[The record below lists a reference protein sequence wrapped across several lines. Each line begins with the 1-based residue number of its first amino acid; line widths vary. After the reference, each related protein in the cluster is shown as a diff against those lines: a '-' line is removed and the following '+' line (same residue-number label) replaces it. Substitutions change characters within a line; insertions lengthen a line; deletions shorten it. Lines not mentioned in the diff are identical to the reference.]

1 MVRKGHKQNIRSAF
15 QAKNMA
21 GKHTAC
27 SPTYGYLKST
37 DDKEQWIYPVAA
49 PVVKMIFKLTM
60 EGKGPYQIAKIL
72 SEEQIDIPADHQQ
85 K

>member
-1 MVRKGHKQNIRSAF
+1 
-15 QAKNMA
+15 MA